1 MKVLKSPTF
10 LVLLGFVVVGV
21 VLSLLFGGQMT
32 SPKPSFAAEPLFA
45 LGPIRFTNSMLMT
58 LLVIIGLVAFF
69 ASVTRRMS
77 LVPGRRQSFVEALVE
92 FLVGLAEGTA
102 GKKTG
107 RMIFPLVATL
117 FIFIITANYS
127 ALLPGVGSIGTCAD
141 EHFIH
146 QTVDEQ
152 KAPETAPAEGGST
165 AGNTTT
171 TEAEEAH
178 SGPCK
183 DHPGTVFVP
192 FFRAPNADLN
202 TTVAMAL
209 IAVVLV
215 QILGIRAHGIGGYAK
230 ELATPAFLT
239 PVHVMGEISRV
250 ISLSARLFG
259 NVFGGEVLLAV
270 MYFLLGSVFAG
281 FGVVI
286 FLGLELLFGAIQAL
300 VFAFL
305 TTVYISIAVAGH
317 GDDHGHDVEHN
328 PEGAGIEEHPASG
341 TERHMG

>member
-1 MKVLKSPTF
+1 
-10 LVLLGFVVVGV
+10 
-21 VLSLLFGGQMT
+21 MT

-45 LGPIRFTNSMLMT
+45 LGPIRFTNSMLTT
-58 LLVIIGLVAFF
+58 LLVMAALVGFF
-69 ASVTRRMS
+69 ATVTSRMR
-77 LVPGRRQSFVEALVE
+77 LVPDRRQSFVEALVE

-117 FIFIITANYS
+117 FIFIITANYTG
-127 ALLPGVGSIGTCAD
+127 LLPGVGSIGTCAD
-141 EHFIH
+141 EAFLHK
-146 QTVDEQ
+146 TVEAPA
-152 KAPETAPAEGGST
+152 APETAPAEGST
-165 AGNTTT
+165 TGTTPAAH
-171 TEAEEAH
+171 AEEPRT
-178 SGPCK
+178 GPCK
-183 DHPGTVFVP
+183 DHPGTEFVP

-215 QILGIRAHGIGGYAK
+215 QILGIRAHGFGGYAK

-239 PVHVMGEISRV
+239 PVHIMGELSRV

-317 GDDHGHDVEHN
+317 GDEQGHDVEHN